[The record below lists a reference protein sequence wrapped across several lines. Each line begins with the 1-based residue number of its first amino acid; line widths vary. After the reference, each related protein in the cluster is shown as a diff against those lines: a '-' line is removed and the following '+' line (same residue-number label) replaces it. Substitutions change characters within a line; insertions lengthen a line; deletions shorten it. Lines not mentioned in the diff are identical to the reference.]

1 MADIRIL
8 LVHPGGVLADIVRV
22 VLESQHGIHVV
33 GQLTDQR
40 GVPDALARTGAQCI
54 IWGLDE
60 ADMPDLWPRLLD
72 TRPRTT
78 VIAVDRD
85 GREAFLWRMELRRTP
100 IGEVSPARLVE
111 AIRTAVER

>member
-22 VLESQHGIHVV
+22 VLDGEDGIRVV
-33 GQLTDQR
+33 GQLADHH
-40 GVPDALARTGAQCI
+40 GVPDALARTGAECI

-60 ADMPDLWPRLLD
+60 SDMPDLWPRLLE
-72 TRPRTT
+72 TSPRTT

-85 GREAFLWRMELRRTP
+85 GREAFLWRLELRRTP
-100 IGEVSPARLVE
+100 IGEISPARLVG
-111 AIRTAVER
+111 AIREAVAR